1 MIKDKVRWEARYKS
15 GESTDYEPD
24 ELIVENKDLLK
35 SGFGADLACGNGRNG
50 FYLAKLGYEMI
61 CVDISQEALK
71 SLNKKALM
79 EQLPVYPVVADL
91 DYFPLPW
98 SGFDLI
104 AVFYFYD
111 PYLMESIYYSLK
123 PGGILFYST
132 YNEDHTSVKPGFN
145 PDYLIPKG
153 ALEHYFSDFNIVRSD
168 DNAGPRGNISQII
181 AIKGP

>member
-15 GESTDYEPD
+15 GESTNYEPD
-24 ELIVENKDLLK
+24 ELIVENKNLLK

-50 FYLAKLGYEMI
+50 FYLSKLGYSMV

-71 SLNKKALM
+71 SLQQKALM
-79 EQLPVYPVVADL
+79 EQLPIYPVIADL
-91 DYFPLPW
+91 DYFPLPG
-98 SGFDLI
+98 SSFDLI

-111 PYLMESIYYSLK
+111 PHLMEHISNSLK

-132 YNEDHTSVKPGFN
+132 YNESHTSVKPGFN

-153 ALEHYFSDFNIVRSD
+153 ELEGRFSDFDIVLSD
-168 DNAGPRGNISQII
+168 DNAGPSGNISQII
-181 AIKGP
+181 ALKGP